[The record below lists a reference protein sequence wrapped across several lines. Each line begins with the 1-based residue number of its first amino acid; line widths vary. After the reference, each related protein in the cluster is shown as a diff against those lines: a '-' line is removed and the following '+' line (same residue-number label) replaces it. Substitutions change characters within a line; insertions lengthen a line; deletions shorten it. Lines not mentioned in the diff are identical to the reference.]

1 MEAYMKRYVKIY
13 LNYFGY
19 DTTDWIPCEICGKT
33 ANDIHHIEPR
43 GMGGSKTK
51 DVIENL
57 MAVCR
62 SCHEKY
68 EGNKADKE
76 MLKVVHKVKMNERN
90 YKVRTK

>member
-1 MEAYMKRYVKIY
+1 MKKHVKTY

-51 DVIENL
+51 DLIHIIDSTYL
-57 MAVCR
+57 
-62 SCHEKY
+62 
-68 EGNKADKE
+68 DKTE
-76 MLKVVHKVKMNERN
+76 PIVEESGELELF
-90 YKVRTK
+90 